1 MVNSWRSEVGS
12 VDGLQNSTLGLVF
25 GLQYS
30 TLGWV
35 VGLEFIFGLGK
46 PTTVLNFGFCNRT
59 TALDFRLGCRT
70 TVFNSGFGS
79 QTTVLNFG
87 FGSRTIA
94 VTSRRSD
101 SSNVSLVVLDKSL
114 IILSKPL
121 FWKIRKSMTDRPTDR
136 QTDRQDLRIKSP
148 RRRLKIIIENF
159 KNKFWILREACQTS
173 IVLN

>member
-94 VTSRRSD
+94 VTSWRSD
-101 SSNVSLVVLDKSL
+101 SSNVRLVVLDKL
-114 IILSKPL
+114 QFGLSKPPFL
-121 FWKIRKSMTDRPTDR
+121 KNYKIEDRQTNRLTDR
-136 QTDRQDLRIKSP
+136 QTDS
-148 RRRLKIIIENF
+148 
-159 KNKFWILREACQTS
+159 TY
-173 IVLN
+173 VLSLLAGD